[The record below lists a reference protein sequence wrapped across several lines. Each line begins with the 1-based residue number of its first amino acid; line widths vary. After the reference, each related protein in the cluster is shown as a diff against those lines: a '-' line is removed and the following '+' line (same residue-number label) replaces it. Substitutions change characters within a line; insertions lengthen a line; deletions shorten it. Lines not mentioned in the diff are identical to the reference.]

1 MQKERVCYFDVLRII
16 ACMMI
21 VLMHSPMPGLGT
33 PGPVLSGIS
42 YLTAPGIGLFF
53 MISGALVL
61 NTDKPVE
68 VFIFL
73 KHRILKIAAPLA
85 FWTAIYNLLHYF
97 KLDGSDRGVMWFLW
111 TLGGLYILSPILIRW
126 LQMASKR
133 EIQFY
138 LCLWGIALCY
148 PWLKLV
154 MSLNIGDTSWLY
166 YFHGYVG
173 YFVLGH
179 YLSKYSANKI
189 LLSLSLIFVT
199 VALPLL
205 TLFMKWNV
213 NFYEVF
219 RYLSPSVVI
228 ASSFLFI
235 MAKRVCFQKE
245 FPAVSWLAQQT
256 FGIYLAHILVMRGI
270 LWNTEWMQN
279 MNGILQIL
287 VCFVLT
293 FVIALLITAII
304 KKIPYLRVVVG

>member
-1 MQKERVCYFDVLRII
+1 MSRIVYFDVLRII

-68 VFIFL
+68 VFAFL
-73 KHRILKIAAPLA
+73 KHRILKIAVPLV
-85 FWTAIYNLLHYF
+85 FWTAIYNLLHYL
-97 KLDGSDRGVMWFLW
+97 KLDGSGRGVMWFLW

-126 LQMASKR
+126 LQKATKK

-138 LCLWGIALCY
+138 LCLWGITLCY

-154 MSLNIGDTSWLY
+154 TTLNVGDTSWLY

-179 YLSKYSANKI
+179 FLSKYSVNRV

-205 TLFMKWNV
+205 ALFMKWNV

-219 RYLSPSVVI
+219 WYLSPSIVI
-228 ASSFLFI
+228 ASTFLFI
-235 MAKRVCFQKE
+235 LANRLCAQKQ
-245 FPAVSWLAQQT
+245 FPAASWLAQQT

-270 LWNTEWMQN
+270 LWHTEWMQS
-279 MNGILQIL
+279 MNGILQIF

-293 FVIALLITAII
+293 LASALLITAII